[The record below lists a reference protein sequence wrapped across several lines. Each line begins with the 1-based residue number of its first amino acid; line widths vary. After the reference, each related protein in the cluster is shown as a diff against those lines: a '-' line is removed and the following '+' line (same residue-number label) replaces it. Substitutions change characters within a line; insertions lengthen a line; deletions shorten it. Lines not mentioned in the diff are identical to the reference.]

1 MNAKRREDM
10 VSVLP
15 KKRILMRHGKSQE
28 NQDTTTYTITLDHN
42 IQSTVQGMI
51 QALRAGEHLCCV
63 MDSGGCSPDW
73 RMQFY
78 VSPYA
83 HTRSM
88 LDELR
93 RCFLKKSVRGQDFG
107 NFQVEER
114 MKVIKEIRERF
125 RRFFYQ
131 EKNFN
136 FSLLEGN

>member
-1 MNAKRREDM
+1 M

-42 IQSTVQGMI
+42 IQST
-51 QALRAGEHLCCV
+51 ALRAGEHLCCV

-93 RCFLKKSVRGQDFG
+93 RCFLKKSFLMCTIFCR
-107 NFQVEER
+107 NVETSTLSV
-114 MKVIKEIRERF
+114 KDKE
-125 RRFFYQ
+125 
-131 EKNFN
+131 EKAKRCEFVQG
-136 FSLLEGN
+136 LLLSTILDDNL